1 MCLIFAMTLPLFV
14 LPAATTPIDE
24 QIPGRVNSPAPPM
37 AHRLQIFSRRYVP
50 NVVEVRKQ
58 RQTIRRGSF
67 MGAKK
72 AITICVMA
80 ALAVCAAGTIPGHAA
95 EKIDVALNWTP
106 GGDHA
111 PLYYAKK
118 MGWFRDADLDVTLE
132 AGKGSAGSVQ
142 RVAVNSAQIGLVDM
156 GVVLTSKAK
165 DANVVAIFN
174 IYANSALGMY
184 WLKSS
189 GIKSVADFAGKKIG
203 VPPGDAQRA
212 LWPALAKANKVDP
225 GAVTWVN
232 IDPTG
237 KLPALKSRAVD
248 VTTNF
253 YNLHHIMS
261 RELGEDMGF
270 LSWPTAGMNPYG
282 LSIVANGE
290 FLKSKREAVAKFT
303 KITQKAYGA
312 CAQEP
317 KPCVEALVESVG
329 ALRMDNETVNWQL
342 TMVLMSDTISR
353 SVALGWMDPK
363 RMDDDYELVK
373 TYLGLDK
380 PFDVKTVYTN
390 EFLDPSIKMI
400 AVPEPKFN

>member
-1 MCLIFAMTLPLFV
+1 
-14 LPAATTPIDE
+14 
-24 QIPGRVNSPAPPM
+24 
-37 AHRLQIFSRRYVP
+37 
-50 NVVEVRKQ
+50 
-58 RQTIRRGSF
+58 
-67 MGAKK
+67 MGAKMVV
-72 AITICVMA
+72 TIATLA
-80 ALAVCAAGTIPGHAA
+80 ALAMVGQGAQAA

-118 MGWFRDADLDVTLE
+118 MGWFRDADLDVNLE
-132 AGKGSAGSVQ
+132 AGRGSAGSVQ

-165 DANVVAIFN
+165 GSDVVSIFN

-189 GIKSVADFAGKKIG
+189 GIKTVQDFAGKKIG
-203 VPPGDAQRA
+203 VPAGDAQRA
-212 LWPALAKANKVDP
+212 LWPALAKANNVDP
-225 GAVTWVN
+225 AAVTWVN
-232 IDPTG
+232 IDPNG

-270 LSWPTAGMNPYG
+270 LSWPKAGMNPYG
-282 LSIVANGE
+282 LSVVVNGDY
-290 FLKSKREAVAKFT
+290 LKIKREAVAKFT
-303 KITQKAYGA
+303 KITQKAYGE
-312 CAQEP
+312 CAREP

-342 TMVLMSDTISR
+342 TMVLMSDNISR
-353 SVALGWMDPK
+353 TTALGWMDPK
-363 RMDDDYELVK
+363 RMDDDYALVN
-373 TYLGLDK
+373 TYLGLEK

-390 EFLDPSIKMI
+390 EFLDPAIKMI